1 MKILFLVIII
11 QFCFTPN
18 VVWSSDEPHSETIIY
33 ELLERKYGSSKVP
46 VELIIPSKPKRT
58 PVPLIITQHGSSRDG
73 GFLRKSIVQT
83 DEYSKRLVKAANER
97 GFAIAVID
105 AFYNKGL
112 KPSQKQ
118 KFPQAAVYGRQ
129 VAEKLSK
136 NRKLDPN
143 NFFYTG
149 FSYGAHQALMMFKK
163 LEFLDNLKWAGV
175 VAAEP
180 PCTTFIEPQN
190 FPVPLLILKG
200 GESHYTPIPCVTL
213 TKLYKKVG
221 ADVELIIFE
230 KSNHFFSH
238 NGTIGKGIAFNGCD
252 DNPVI
257 ISKSRRG
264 AVFLDGTKATR
275 AIINKKCFTKT
286 SGSGKSRED
295 LDRAVKSALNFIES
309 NLR

>member
-1 MKILFLVIII
+1 MLQIFRVFLLALSSFLVIS
-11 QFCFTPN
+11 Q
-18 VVWSSDEPHSETIIY
+18 SQGETIIY
-33 ELLERKYGSSKVP
+33 ELEEKKYGKSKVP
-46 VELIIPSKPKRT
+46 IEIIFPPNPIRT
-58 PVPLIITQHGSSRDG
+58 PIPLIITQHGSTRDAG
-73 GFLRKSIVQT
+73 NLSKSIVQT
-83 DEYSKRLVKAANER
+83 DEYSMRLVKVANET

-105 AFYNKGL
+105 AFFNKGL
-112 KPSQKQ
+112 ESYQKL
-118 KFPQAAVYGRQ
+118 KFPNAAVYGRQ
-129 VAEKLSK
+129 VAAKLSENK
-136 NRKLDPN
+136 KLDPN

-180 PCTTFIEPQN
+180 PCTTFVEPQK

-200 GESHYTPIPCVTL
+200 GESHYTPIPCITL

-221 ADVELIIFE
+221 ANVELIIFE

-252 DNPVI
+252 ANPVI
-257 ISKSRRG
+257 INKSGKG

-275 AIINKKCFTKT
+275 AIIRKKCFTRT

-295 LDRAVKSALNFIES
+295 LDRAVKSALHFIKS